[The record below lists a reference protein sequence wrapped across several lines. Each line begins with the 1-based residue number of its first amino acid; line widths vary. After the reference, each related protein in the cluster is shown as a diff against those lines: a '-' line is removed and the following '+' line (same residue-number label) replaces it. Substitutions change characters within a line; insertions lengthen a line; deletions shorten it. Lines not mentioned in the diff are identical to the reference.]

1 MGQSWYIC
9 IDLKS
14 FYASVECAD
23 RGLDPSEANLVVADP
38 DRGDKTICLAVSP
51 ALKALGV
58 PGRCRVFE
66 IPEGIDY
73 VKAKPRMRRYM
84 EASAE
89 IYRIY
94 LKRVSPDDMHV
105 YSIDECFIDATG
117 YLPLYRT
124 DARSFAKTLIDDV
137 FERMHIVATAGV
149 GTNLFLAKVA
159 LDVLAKHSEDGIGVL
174 DEESFRR
181 TMWFHRPIT
190 DIWNIGPGIARRLEK
205 YGARDLAS
213 VAAMREETL
222 YREFGKNAE
231 YLIDHAW
238 GQEPCTME
246 EIRSYAPSGHSLSS
260 GQVLERDYS
269 RDEARILLREMV
281 YGSTLELVELGLV
294 CEQIMLSVGY
304 ARPKGAWKGI
314 ATIDCGH
321 GKVPADGR
329 RIGLY
334 SSGTKKLARRTNS
347 ERELMK
353 RFNELF
359 DETVDTSLA
368 IRRINVGLGGLLPES
383 CATATLFDDV
393 AAREKEHA
401 RQEAAVAIR
410 RKFGKNAL
418 LHGTSLQKAARAQE
432 RNTQIGGHH
441 A

>member
-1 MGQSWYIC
+1 MGQSWYVC

-23 RGLDPSEANLVVADP
+23 RKLDPFTTNLVVADP

-51 ALKALGV
+51 ALKALGM

-94 LKRVSPDDMHV
+94 LERVSPDDMHV

-117 YLPLYRT
+117 YLALYRT
-124 DARSFAKTLIDDV
+124 DARSFAKSLIDSV
-137 FERMHIVATAGV
+137 YERMHIVATAGV

-159 LDVLAKHSEDGIGVL
+159 LDVLAKHADDGIGML
-174 DEESFRR
+174 DEEAFRR
-181 TMWFHRPIT
+181 TIWFHRPIT

-205 YGARDLAS
+205 YGAHDLAS

-222 YREFGKNAE
+222 YHEFGKNAE

-246 EIRSYAPSGHSLSS
+246 EIHSYVPTGHSLSN

-269 RDEARILLREMV
+269 REEARILMREMV

-294 CEQIMLSVGY
+294 CEQITLSVGY
-304 ARPKGAWKGI
+304 ARPKGVWKGV

-321 GKVPADGR
+321 GKIPANGR
-329 RIGLY
+329 RLGTY
-334 SSGTKKLARRTNS
+334 SSGTKKLERRTNS
-347 ERELMK
+347 ERELMR

-359 DETVDTSLA
+359 DETADASLA
-368 IRRINVGLGGLLPES
+368 IRRINIGLGGLLPES
-383 CATATLFDDV
+383 FATATLFDDV
-393 AAREKEHA
+393 AAREKEQA
-401 RQEAAVAIR
+401 YQKTAVAIR

-418 LHGTSLQKAARAQE
+418 LHGTSLQKAARARE
-432 RNTQIGGHH
+432 RNMQIGGHH

>member
-1 MGQSWYIC
+1 MGQSWYVC

-23 RGLDPSEANLVVADP
+23 RGLDPFTTNLVVADP
-38 DRGDKTICLAVSP
+38 DRGSKTICLAVSP
-51 ALKALGV
+51 ALKALGM

-73 VKAKPRMRRYM
+73 VKARPRMRRYM

-94 LKRVSPDDMHV
+94 LKRISPDDMHV

-124 DARSFAKTLIDDV
+124 DARSFAKSLIDDV
-137 FERMHIVATAGV
+137 RTQMGIVATAGV

-159 LDVLAKHSEDGIGVL
+159 LDVLAKHADDGIGVL
-174 DEESFRR
+174 DEETFRQ

-238 GQEPCTME
+238 GQEPCTMA
-246 EIRSYAPSGHSLSS
+246 EIHSYTPTGHSLSS
-260 GQVLERDYS
+260 GQVLERDYA
-269 RDEARILLREMV
+269 REEARILVHEMV
-281 YGSTLELVELGLV
+281 YDSTLELVELGLV

-304 ARPKGAWKGI
+304 ARPKGAWKGV

-321 GKVPADGR
+321 GKIPANGR
-329 RIGLY
+329 KLGAY

-353 RFNELF
+353 RFDELF
-359 DETVDTSLA
+359 DETVDASLA
-368 IRRINVGLGGLLPES
+368 IRRVNIGLGGLLPES
-383 CATATLFDDV
+383 YATTTLFDDV
-393 AAREKEHA
+393 PAQEKEQA
-401 RQEAAVAIR
+401 RQKTAVAIR

>member
-1 MGQSWYIC
+1 MGQSWYVC

-23 RGLDPSEANLVVADP
+23 RKLDPFTTNLVVADP

-51 ALKALGV
+51 ALKALGM

-94 LKRVSPDDMHV
+94 LERVSPDDMHV

-124 DARSFAKTLIDDV
+124 DVRSFAKSLIDSV
-137 FERMHIVATAGV
+137 YERMHIVATAGV

-159 LDVLAKHSEDGIGVL
+159 LDVLAKHAEDGIGML
-174 DEESFRR
+174 DEETFRR

-246 EIRSYAPSGHSLSS
+246 EIHSYVPTGHSLSN

-269 RDEARILLREMV
+269 REETRILVREMV
-281 YGSTLELVELGLV
+281 YNSTLELVELGLV
-294 CEQIMLSVGY
+294 CEQIALSVGY

-321 GKVPADGR
+321 GKIPANGR
-329 RIGLY
+329 RLGAY
-334 SSGTKKLARRTNS
+334 SSGTKRLERRTNS
-347 ERELMK
+347 ERELM
-353 RFNELF
+353 RCFNELF
-359 DETVDTSLA
+359 DETVDASLA
-368 IRRINVGLGGLLPES
+368 IRRVNIGLGGLLPES
-383 CATATLFDDV
+383 YATATLFDDV
-393 AAREKEHA
+393 AAREKERA
-401 RQEAAVAIR
+401 YQKAAVAIR

-418 LHGTSLQKAARAQE
+418 LHGTSLQKAARARE
-432 RNTQIGGHH
+432 RNMQIGGHH